1 MSRGLGDVYKRQ
13 ILNSLSQEEAQV
25 FVRTLSRVSGFF
37 QEKTASASRGA
48 EQSAP
53 SAAMEQTREH
63 NETL

>member
-1 MSRGLGDVYKRQ
+1 MDY